1 MKRWYWLLAL
11 LLPAAVL
18 LSGCTSNSRYQL
30 ALDEN
35 AALSSQ
41 VSDLNNQLAAKQ
53 SQYDQV
59 AKLYPPRDFATLKEL
74 TDWLAK
80 DKTNT
85 LPPATTIEEVYS
97 RGLAQQ
103 LAALKDGLIISID
116 QEFVTDDFFFIFGIA
131 VIGGDI
137 WLWDIETDDPYQP
150 IGWGKVSRGS

>member
-11 LLPAAVL
+11 LFPAAI
-18 LSGCTSNSRYQL
+18 LSGCTSNSRYQT

-35 AALSSQ
+35 TALTSQ
-41 VSDLNNQLAAKQ
+41 VADLQSQLAAIQ
-53 SQYDQV
+53 SKYDQL
-59 AKLYPPRDFATLKEL
+59 AKLYPPRDFATMKEL

-85 LPPATTIEEVYS
+85 LAPVATIEETYS

-103 LAALKDGLIISID
+103 LAALKDGFIISID
-116 QEFVTDDFFFIFGIA
+116 QEFVTDDFFYIFGIA
-131 VIGGDI
+131 IIGGDI

-150 IGWGKVSRGS
+150 IGWGKVNRGA